1 MVQDTAQAIQ
11 EEEEEEEE
19 QVKDKWLLN
28 KVKILKFM

>member
-1 MVQDTAQAIQ
+1 MVQGTAQAIQ
-11 EEEEEEEE
+11 EEEEEEE